1 MIAWSQPYSG
11 NSPVL
16 AYHVEYRQWIDSL
29 PPWHHIDVSA
39 EQTNLSSLPNSKNDN
54 MSMKHADIN
63 HQSGPPGTI
72 FRQTLP
78 GTESSISLR
87 SLKPMTT
94 YEIRVQAQ
102 NKLGWGAFQ
111 MPPLK
116 ITTKEEGILN

>member
-29 PPWHHIDVSA
+29 PSWHHIDISA
-39 EQTNLSSLPNSKNDN
+39 EQTNLLSSSNSTNDN
-54 MSMKHADIN
+54 ISIN

-94 YEIRVQAQ
+94 YEIRIQAQ

-116 ITTKEEGILN
+116 ITTKEEGILIKFN